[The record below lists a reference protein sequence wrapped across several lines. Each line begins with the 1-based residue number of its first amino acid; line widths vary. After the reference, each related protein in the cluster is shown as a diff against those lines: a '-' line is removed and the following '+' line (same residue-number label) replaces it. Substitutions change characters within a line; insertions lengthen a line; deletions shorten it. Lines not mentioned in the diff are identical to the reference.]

1 MWELGVGKGRIGM
14 FSLQPLVNI
23 VIDVHLEPLT
33 DVEPTLVSA
42 LVASGRQEVVLISQ
56 DDRPE
61 LRELAETY
69 GVKYEFGGQA
79 IVPWQKKP
87 TLVLTPGLVND
98 PTYLNKVLKRGT
110 PRGAFLPPTSAK
122 GAVASVRAIGAALT
136 KPFRPKRGYER
147 ALERQNVS
155 MKAWVAGVEGAC
167 IDIHQ
172 RGGGFLVPKSKLAA
186 GARAPIE
193 VECRLVSGDFYRAKG
208 TLTVRNI
215 RPATTSGETWRVGGE
230 LEWDTPRD
238 LAAVIEHAF
247 VVSRFVPENF
257 QRAESR
263 SPVSIPA
270 SIGGVPGACVD
281 LSEHGAAFNIY
292 GEVPDTSGPLQ
303 VELHLANG
311 QQVRGELRVRGVHKN
326 ENAARL
332 SGLVFWENKSWLVE
346 NTQLI
351 YAPKP
356 ER

>member
-1 MWELGVGKGRIGM
+1 MHSAE
-14 FSLQPLVNI
+14 QLVTI
-23 VIDVHLEPLT
+23 VIDVHLEPVT
-33 DVEPTLVSA
+33 DVEPTLISA
-42 LVASGRQEVVLISQ
+42 LVASGLQEVVLISQ

-61 LRELAETY
+61 LRELANTF

-79 IVPWQKKP
+79 IVRYQKRP

-98 PTYLNKVLKRGT
+98 PAYLNKVLQRGT
-110 PRGAFLPPTSAK
+110 PRGAFLPPTSAQ
-122 GAVASVRAIGAALT
+122 GAAASLKAIGAALA
-136 KPFRPKRGYER
+136 KPFRPKREYER
-147 ALERQNVS
+147 ALERQNVR

-172 RGGGFLVPKSKLAA
+172 RGGGFLVPKSNLAV
-186 GARAPIE
+186 GAQAPVE
-193 VECRLVSGDFYRAKG
+193 VECRLVSGDFYKAQG
-208 TLTVRNI
+208 TLTIRNI

-230 LEWDTPRD
+230 LEWKTPKD

-247 VVSRFVPENF
+247 VVSRFIPENF
-257 QRAESR
+257 HRSETR

-270 SIGGVPGACVD
+270 SIGGVAGSCVD
-281 LSEHGAAFNIY
+281 LSEHGAAFEIY
-292 GEVPDTSGPLQ
+292 GDVPSTDASLP

-311 QQVRGELRVRGVHKN
+311 QQVKGELRVRGVHKS
-326 ENAARL
+326 EKGARV
-332 SGLVFWENKSWLVE
+332 SGLVFWQNRSWLVE